1 VRGLERCTNREP
13 FTRSQIRSNRIPFYS
28 NEERNIMQSRFRNA
42 LLAIVALAAVAFTPQ
57 PARAQSAGA
66 VTITVATPT
75 EFAGRVLAPGAY
87 VLRPTSAQWF
97 LTLEESGTHRTIGFV
112 HYNSVSERDGDQ
124 AEFTTTAL
132 AAGAPAKLAI
142 TSIYIPAVGR
152 EYWFAAPERT
162 APAQIAAASTSSPGK

>member
-1 VRGLERCTNREP
+1 
-13 FTRSQIRSNRIPFYS
+13 
-28 NEERNIMQSRFRNA
+28 MQSRFRNA
-42 LLAIVALAAVAFTPQ
+42 LLAIAALAVAYTPQ

-75 EFAGRVLAPGAY
+75 EFAGRVLAPGTY

-124 AEFTTTAL
+124 AQVTTAAL
-132 AAGAPAKLAI
+132 ADGAPAKRAI

-152 EYWFAAPERT
+152 EYWFTPDRSAPQ
-162 APAQIAAASTSSPGK
+162 QIAAASTSSPGK

>member
-1 VRGLERCTNREP
+1 MESDR
-13 FTRSQIRSNRIPFYS
+13 INRIPFYS

-42 LLAIVALAAVAFTPQ
+42 LLAIAAVAAVAFTPQ

-112 HYNSVSERDGDQ
+112 HYNSVSERYGDQ
-124 AEFTTTAL
+124 AAFTTTAL
-132 AAGAPAKLAI
+132 GAGAPAKLAI

>member
-1 VRGLERCTNREP
+1 MESDR
-13 FTRSQIRSNRIPFYS
+13 INRIPFYS

-42 LLAIVALAAVAFTPQ
+42 LLAIAAFAAVAFTPQ

-66 VTITVATPT
+66 VTITVSTPT

-112 HYNSVSERDGDQ
+112 HYNSVSERDGDK
-124 AEFTTTAL
+124 AAFTTTAL
-132 AAGAPAKLAI
+132 AAGSPAKFAI

-152 EYWFAAPERT
+152 EYWFTPDRP
-162 APAQIAAASTSSPGK
+162 APAQIAAASTSPGK